1 LEKFNYEPNGYN
13 RREVNKF
20 ISEVI
25 EEMTGIVKKCH
36 EQQRE
41 IEKLKLRLTHYK
53 NMEDGIK
60 DAIISAESTASSIKK
75 MAQEEARVIVLDSK
89 NNASRIVN
97 EALLK
102 AEKIQNKSELLE
114 KNINIFKRKFKIII
128 EQQKAVIEEID
139 ELELPED

>member
-1 LEKFNYEPNGYN
+1 
-13 RREVNKF
+13 
-20 ISEVI
+20 
-25 EEMTGIVKKCH
+25 
-36 EQQRE
+36 
-41 IEKLKLRLTHYK
+41 
-53 NMEDGIK
+53 MEDGIK